1 MIFQEDGTLGRHN
14 KINLMT
20 DKEQYEQIAK
30 EIHSDTSP
38 VGIDAKKTH
47 ILILQKLMK
56 IEERLDRMEKRL
68 G

>member
-1 MIFQEDGTLGRHN
+1 
-14 KINLMT
+14 MT
-20 DKEQYEQIAK
+20 DKEQYEAIAK

-47 ILILQKLMK
+47 ILILQKLIQ
-56 IEERLDRMEKRL
+56 IEERLERIEKKQ